1 MIYSIICSRRDKPTK
16 ELDKLIYYFTSLNIK
31 YHISYDAESVFQGYK
46 EGIDKLNPGKN
57 EFVILC
63 HDDIEILSDR
73 DDFRNIIKEYLFNP
87 KIAFIGPA
95 GTTFLGQDAVWWE
108 LNRRQQGFH
117 SGFVF
122 QGKDTLT
129 MTPNYFGPCGNVV
142 VLDGL
147 FLAARRE
154 MLDLIG
160 LDKPKQFPTNW
171 DFYDLYYTLSAYE
184 KGYFNKTVPIL
195 IRHVSNGEMRQ
206 TWDEN
211 RKAFQ
216 RMFSLPV
223 RCVK

>member
-1 MIYSIICSRRDKPTK
+1 MIYAIICSRRDKPAK
-16 ELDKLIYYFTSLNIK
+16 ELDKLIYYFTSINIQ
-31 YHISYDAESVFQGYK
+31 YHIEYDSESMFKGYK
-46 EGIDKLNPGKN
+46 AGVEKLNPGKD

-73 DDFRNIIKEYLFNP
+73 NELREILKENLFD
-87 KIAFIGPA
+87 KKVGFIGPA
-95 GTTFLGQDAVWWE
+95 GTTYLAPDATWWDLG
-108 LNRRQQGFH
+108 RRQQGLH

-122 QGKDTLT
+122 QGTDNKT
-129 MTPNYFGPCGNVV
+129 MTPNYFGPCRNVV

-154 MLDLIG
+154 VLDEVN
-160 LDKPKQFPTNW
+160 LDKPKQFPNNW
-171 DFYDLYYTLSAYE
+171 DFYDLYYTLTAYE

-211 RKAFQ
+211 RRAFQ
-216 RMFSLPV
+216 KMFRLPV
-223 RCVK
+223 WCK